1 MERIS
6 IVIGSIQNRNPYFFK
21 APNYK
26 IKKLTLLFSQIGSR

>member
-26 IKKLTLLFSQIGSR
+26 IKYTTRLFSQIGTR